1 MTLLHDDELRD
12 YRAALR
18 KYSLRAIDFRLEEG
32 KSEGSEDG
40 SVGSP
45 TGTVTVTY
53 KAAGTSRQYAT
64 GQGSKWPRQFE
75 RDVRNGAFVF

>member
-1 MTLLHDDELRD
+1 MTLLHDDELAD
-12 YRAALR
+12 YRASLR
-18 KYSLRAIDFRLEEG
+18 KHRLMACDFGLEED

-40 SVGSP
+40 SVGSL

-53 KAAGTSRQYAT
+53 KPTGTSRQYAT
-64 GQGSKWPRQFE
+64 GQGSKWPYLFE